1 VFKYW
6 HHVLLLSIEAHC
18 VITMRAIKLASGGT
32 SALDEAWHILAEKTT
47 ATAEIPHMLFT
58 RSPLM
63 LAMAYRKLVRSNLR
77 RLSARH
83 KGSGAGRVDSF
94 AMHCHVIGAARNSQ
108 SR

>member
-1 VFKYW
+1 LR
-6 HHVLLLSIEAHC
+6 HHDARDQAGE
-18 VITMRAIKLASGGT
+18 RRT

-63 LAMAYRKLVRSNLR
+63 LALAYRKLVRSNLR

-83 KGSGAGRVDSF
+83 RGSGAGRLDSF
-94 AMHCHVIGAARNSQ
+94 SMHCHVIGAARNSQ